1 MIRRLLKPLLLVL
14 LCGLAAGPAL
24 AQVPAI
30 DLREDDIAMAKAAS
44 AKLYENIDTPVGAT
58 ESWSNPSSGNSGTV
72 TLIARSEP
80 NGVPCRRLQ
89 HVIKV
94 KDRHDPFIFL
104 FDRCRVDGEW
114 KTYP

>member
-1 MIRRLLKPLLLVL
+1 MVGRVLKLFIAVL
-14 LCGLAAGPAL
+14 LCGLLAGPAL

-30 DLREDDIAMAKAAS
+30 DLRDSDIEMAKAAAAS
-44 AKLYENIDTPVGAT
+44 LYEKLDTPVGSSAA
-58 ESWSNPSSGNSGTV
+58 WSNGQTGNSGTV
-72 TLIARSEP
+72 TLIAATEP

-94 KDRHDPFIFL
+94 QDRSDPFIFL
-104 FDRCRVDGEW
+104 FDRCLVDGEW